1 MLHGVIA
8 MASSRMVLA
17 AEQPNAYKNVDHV
30 VDVVHEA
37 NALPLEGRVAT

>member
-1 MLHGVIA
+1 MQDSCKGLGTND
-8 MASSRMVLA
+8 RLA
-17 AEQPNAYKNVDHV
+17 EEQPNAQTNVDHV